1 MEGGNSPKIAYIEKY
16 VDVVFASETEII
28 TVSFT
33 KQKRLLNVHL

>member
-16 VDVVFASETEII
+16 ADLVFASETEII

-33 KQKRLLNVHL
+33 EQKR